1 MGLIKCMIYK
11 RLNKKFYRN
20 YPVNTSLK
28 EDLSTDP
35 VRAGSQNQKYD
46 APNGSILLL

>member
-11 RLNKKFYRN
+11 RLNKKFNRN

-28 EDLSTDP
+28 EDLSTI
-35 VRAGSQNQKYD
+35 RAGSQNQKYG